1 MAGRANRYK
10 LVYHYYNGNKKIFSL
25 DFVDGS
31 HRDKFAL
38 TEIDV
43 FTSNFSNEEE
53 LAKALSLIFPGYENG
68 YFTIEYN
75 SRGYLNSLELV
86 FNDMPF
92 IRKLAT
98 ENLRKTLVPKNSIIL
113 YMNDFLDKI
122 KDDSNFLKFIF
133 SHRYTNSYFRD
144 TLSYYLMLKN
154 SDEKDAQNALLD
166 ARANLIGEF
175 QRYKTIRGLEV
186 GRHNYELVKQNKEIA
201 RNPSEI
207 TELERAEI
215 EYNLNRPKKVQKRNN
230 PKKKD
235 VIDAQLSLFNVA
247 PYIEKINKKRKN

>member
-1 MAGRANRYK
+1 MAGQANRYK

-38 TEIDV
+38 TEIDI

-53 LAKALSLIFPGYENG
+53 LAKALNSIFPGYEKG

-75 SRGYLNSLELV
+75 SNGHLNSLELV

-98 ENLRKTLVPKNSIIL
+98 ENLRKTLVPKKSIIL

-122 KDDSNFLKFIF
+122 EKDPNFSKFIF
-133 SHRYTNSYFRD
+133 SHRYTNSYFRN

-154 SDEKDAQNALLD
+154 SDEKDAQNAIFD

-201 RNPSEI
+201 RNPSEF
-207 TELERAEI
+207 TELERGEI
-215 EYNLNRPKKVQKRNN
+215 EYNLNHPKKVQRRNS
-230 PKKKD
+230 PKKTD
-235 VIDAQLSLFNVA
+235 VIDTQLPLFDVT
-247 PYIEKINKKRKN
+247 PFIEETNKKRKK